1 MVKAVLPIRLWN
13 SVLALKNIT
22 TKTTPPPPHMTT
34 CFENVY
40 VGAGNISGA
49 ESFDIWKDDYVVI
62 PIVFLVL
69 NKVLMFE
76 TTSSRSALLVE
87 LSTAGH
93 QGFCNSHRILFSI
106 SITSDSW
113 LSFLK
118 MSLASLK
125 RIVYCHHTKKIWLT
139 LDLPPVES
147 SFIVIQLL

>member
-22 TKTTPPPPHMTT
+22 TKTKPLPPHMTT

-40 VGAGNISGA
+40 VGAGNIWGA

-87 LSTAGH
+87 LSTAGQ

-125 RIVYCHHTKKIWLT
+125 RIVYCHHIKMIWLT